1 MLGETQVSKP
11 NYLFFLAVLIGDQ
24 LSRPQTVKKLWA
36 YIREHE
42 LQDPAD
48 RRQIRCDDLMRAV
61 FKQDRVQM
69 FTMTKILN
77 QNLYNPDE

>member
-1 MLGETQVSKP
+1 MLIS
-11 NYLFFLAVLIGDQ
+11 AQ
-24 LSRPQTVKKLWA
+24 LSRPQAVKKVWQ

-42 LQDPAD
+42 LQDPSD
-48 RRQIRCDDLMRAV
+48 RRQIRCDDAMRAV

-77 QNLYNPDE
+77 QNLYNLDE